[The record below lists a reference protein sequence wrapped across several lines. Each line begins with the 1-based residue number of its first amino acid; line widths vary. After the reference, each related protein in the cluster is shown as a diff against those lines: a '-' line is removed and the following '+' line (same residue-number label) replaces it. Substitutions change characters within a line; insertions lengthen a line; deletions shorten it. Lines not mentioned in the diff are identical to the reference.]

1 MGSDVTL
8 QFLLEPLLHVLTV
21 NAAASAGIRPL
32 NRKGGYDWLDV
43 CYRVNM
49 REVYY
54 NIFDYSIDYT
64 MRCAASQRRQ

>member
-8 QFLLEPLLHVLTV
+8 QFFLEPLLHVLTV
-21 NAAASAGIRPL
+21 NAAASAGIQTL
-32 NRKGGYDWLDV
+32 NRKGGYDWLDA

-49 REVYY
+49 REVNY
-54 NIFDYSIDYT
+54 NNFDYSIDHA